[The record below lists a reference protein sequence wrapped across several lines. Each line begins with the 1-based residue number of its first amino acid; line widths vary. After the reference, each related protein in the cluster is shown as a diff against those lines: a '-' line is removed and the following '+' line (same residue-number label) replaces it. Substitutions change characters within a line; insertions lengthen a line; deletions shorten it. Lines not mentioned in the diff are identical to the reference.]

1 MTHFIPVPCMDSSV
15 GSTDVAATILM
26 PERCTSSSALY
37 RVNGCDGWGS
47 RVTANCFLGDTLVA
61 KCLQTGG
68 QRMGREGRVGCVEEF
83 RIILL
88 RSVRWRDLLCLP
100 LILVSSNCVF
110 MQNTCLL

>member
-1 MTHFIPVPCMDSSV
+1 MDSSV
-15 GSTDVAATILM
+15 GSTDVTVTILM
-26 PERCTSSSALY
+26 AERCTSSSALY

-47 RVTANCFLGDTLVA
+47 RVTANCFLGNTLVA

-68 QRMGREGRVGCVEEF
+68 QRMGREGRVGWVEEF

-100 LILVSSNCVF
+100 LILVSSNCVHAKY
-110 MQNTCLL
+110 TSALEEAGAVC

>member
-1 MTHFIPVPCMDSSV
+1 MGSSV
-15 GSTDVAATILM
+15 GSADVAATILM
-26 PERCTSSSALY
+26 AGRCTSRSALY

-47 RVTANCFLGDTLVA
+47 RVTANCFLGDRLVA

-68 QRMGREGRVGCVEEF
+68 QRMGREGRVGWVEEF

-100 LILVSSNCVF
+100 LILVSSNCVHAKY
-110 MQNTCLL
+110 TSALEEAGAAC